1 MPEHVISN
9 TSPPFYL
16 HRLRQLDLLPKLYTR
31 RLVPEAVVDESQA
44 GRNQGEDVP
53 EVTGYDWI
61 EARAVRMPAVVT
73 LITAWEPER
82 RRS

>member
-44 GRNQGEDVP
+44 GRNQDEDVP